1 MKKLFSGPQHF
12 AKVRYNHPEAPVQL
26 TNAISVLGQE
36 TRLAGTD
43 ILILCIGTDR
53 STGDSLGP
61 LVGTRL
67 LDMGLNVPVLGCL
80 DQPIHAGNLSDT
92 IDTLQRDGRRRWVLA
107 VDASLGSMDSVGHV
121 NVGKGSLQP
130 GAGVN
135 KRLPAVGDI
144 YITGVVN
151 VGGFMEYFVL
161 QNTRLSLIFK
171 MANLI
176 AHSISEALP
185 QAPKTAINQP

>member
-1 MKKLFSGPQHF
+1 MRKLFSGPQHF
-12 AKVRYNHPEAPVQL
+12 AKVRYSHPEATVQL
-26 TNAISVLGQE
+26 TTAISLLGKE
-36 TRLAGTD
+36 TRLAGAD

-67 LDMGLNVPVLGCL
+67 LDLGIDFPVLGCL
-80 DQPIHAGNLSDT
+80 DQPIHAGNLADT
-92 IDTLQRDGRRRWVLA
+92 IDTLLGDGRKRWILA

-121 NVGKGSLQP
+121 NVGKGPLQP

-135 KRLPAVGDI
+135 KRLPAVGDV

-176 AHSISEALP
+176 AHSISAALP
-185 QAPKTAINQP
+185 QVSKTAINQP